1 MRIDLIPRVP
11 HRSIRRGD
19 PVEAALAQV
28 AMQKYMPS
36 SDGLPTVGSAFRDAA
51 VVTLDGEPLALSSLA
66 APGRPL
72 LLNFGSCS

>member
-1 MRIDLIPRVP
+1 
-11 HRSIRRGD
+11 
-19 PVEAALAQV
+19 
-28 AMQKYMPS
+28 MQKYMPS